1 MMEILRE
8 FWGLVAAFIGGIVW
22 LVRLEAGMKTNREN
36 IERLSR
42 ERVADMVRAD
52 KQRDLMDRNITDIR
66 TDIKQILLLLNS
78 KVDR

>member
-1 MMEILRE
+1 LMEILRE

>member
-1 MMEILRE
+1 MEILRE
-8 FWGLVAAFIGGIVW
+8 FWGLVAALIGVIVW

-36 IERLSR
+36 IERLGR
-42 ERVADMVRAD
+42 ERLADMLRAD
-52 KQRDLMDRNITDIR
+52 KQRDVMDRNITDIR

>member
-1 MMEILRE
+1 MEILRE
-8 FWGLVAAFIGGIVW
+8 FWGLTAALIGGIVW

-42 ERVADMVRAD
+42 ERAADMVRAD
-52 KQRDLMDRNITDIR
+52 KQRDLMDHNITDIR
-66 TDIKQILLLLNS
+66 HDIKQILLLLNS

>member
-1 MMEILRE
+1 MEILRE
-8 FWGLVAAFIGGIVW
+8 FWGLVAALIGGIVW

-42 ERVADMVRAD
+42 ERMADMVRAD

-66 TDIKQILLLLNS
+66 TDIKQILLLLNG